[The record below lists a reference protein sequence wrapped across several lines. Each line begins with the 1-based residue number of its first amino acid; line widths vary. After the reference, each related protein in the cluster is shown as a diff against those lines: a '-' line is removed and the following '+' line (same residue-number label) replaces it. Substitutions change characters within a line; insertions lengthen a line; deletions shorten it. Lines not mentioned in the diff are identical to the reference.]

1 MRANSQDYK
10 QLDETQLI
18 FRQIDRINRAV
29 TGDLDSLTTG
39 NGPDATMDPSTWSH
53 RILYGVEFLGSMLE
67 PILDEERK
75 EEISDEIDEFT
86 EKSDYERG
94 NPWGRVRA
102 ARIKFKNYIRVLQ
115 EHNMAFHE
123 SDSFV
128 IDNPDSDEAESEG
141 PQLETEGSEVTEEV
155 VE

>member
-1 MRANSQDYK
+1 MRSGNQDYD

-29 TGDLDSLTTG
+29 TGDLESLVDS
-39 NGPDATMDPSTWSH
+39 NGPGGTMDPDTYSH
-53 RILYGVEFLGSMLE
+53 RVQQGVRFLGSMLE
-67 PILDEERK
+67 PILTEKKKQKIQEEINEYVDERK
-75 EEISDEIDEFT
+75 RS
-86 EKSDYERG
+86 
-94 NPWGRVRA
+94 NPWTRVSVAEKR
-102 ARIKFKNYIRVLQ
+102 FTHYIQTLQ

-128 IDNPDSDEAESEG
+128 IDKPDEEKEKSEVQGVEDSD
-141 PQLETEGSEVTEEV
+141 SEVNEEV

>member
-1 MRANSQDYK
+1 MNRGQQDYD

-39 NGPDATMDPSTWSH
+39 NGPDSTMDPSTWSH

-67 PILDEERK
+67 PILEEEAK
-75 EEISDEIDEFT
+75 DQINQEVNEFT
-86 EKSDYERG
+86 EKTNYESG
-94 NPWGRVRA
+94 NPWRRVKA
-102 ARIKFKNYIRVLQ
+102 ARIKFKNYIQVLQ

-128 IDNPDSDEAESEG
+128 IDNPDSDKEDSGG

>member
-1 MRANSQDYK
+1 MRSGNQDYD

-29 TGDLDSLTTG
+29 TGDLESLVSS
-39 NGPDATMDPSTWSH
+39 NGPGGTMDPSTYSH
-53 RILYGVEFLGSMLE
+53 RVQQGVRFLGSMLE
-67 PILDEERK
+67 PILTEEKKQKIQQEVDEYLQEK
-75 EEISDEIDEFT
+75 EP
-86 EKSDYERG
+86 G
-94 NPWGRVRA
+94 NPWTRVSVAEKR
-102 ARIKFKNYIRVLQ
+102 FKHYIQTLQ

-128 IDNPDSDEAESEG
+128 IDKPDEEKERSEAPGLEDSDS
-141 PQLETEGSEVTEEV
+141 QVTEEV

>member
-1 MRANSQDYK
+1 MNQGQQDYK

-29 TGDLDSLTTG
+29 TGDLDSLASG
-39 NGPDATMDPSTWSH
+39 NGPDATMDPKTWSH
-53 RILYGVEFLGSMLE
+53 RILYGAEFLGSMLE
-67 PILDEERK
+67 PILDEKRR
-75 EEISDEIDEFT
+75 EEVQEDVEKFT
-86 EKSDYERG
+86 EESDYERG
-94 NPWGRVRA
+94 NPWRRVRI
-102 ARIKFKNYIRVLQ
+102 ARIKFKNYIQVLQ

-128 IDNPDSDEAESEG
+128 IDDPKSEEEDSESSM
-141 PQLETEGSEVTEEV
+141 LESSDSKVNEEV